1 MLSHAGPDAC
11 NFAPG
16 SHAQPLARQSSIDR
30 LDAEEVVAR
39 PPLTIH
45 RVSGPE
51 RSVRASDDDR
61 ERVAQELGRQAGA
74 GRLTAE
80 ELDERLEAAYAA
92 RTEAE
97 LARLTED
104 LPAPPVAPAPSREVA
119 LRRARFQHRAAGAL
133 LTILVCVGVW
143 AATGAD
149 ASFWPIWVVLACGV
163 GVVREGFRAYGPGT
177 EFSDEELGLH
187 ERARRRRLG

>member
-1 MLSHAGPDAC
+1 M
-11 NFAPG
+11 
-16 SHAQPLARQSSIDR
+16 
-30 LDAEEVVAR
+30 
-39 PPLTIH
+39 
-45 RVSGPE
+45 SGPE

-61 ERVAQELGRQAGA
+61 ERVALELGRQAGA

-92 RTEAE
+92 
-97 LARLTED
+97 
-104 LPAPPVAPAPSREVA
+104 
-119 LRRARFQHRAAGAL
+119 
-133 LTILVCVGVW
+133 
-143 AATGAD
+143 GAD
-149 ASFWPIWVVLACGV
+149 GSFWPIWVILGCGV